1 MMNFIGSK
9 QDSCGC
15 QCPTMAPTYQQ
26 CNQVVQTYNYEDIP
40 HYINYHTHIVNNCVK
55 RHVNVPTC
63 SASTENVVINEYVPT
78 PQMMPSYIPQQPY
91 PYGQMTQYQGNV
103 GVEGYQ
109 QQMSNPYQSMMNQVN
124 PFPQMPNMM
133 NPFGN

>member
-1 MMNFIGSK
+1 
-9 QDSCGC
+9 
-15 QCPTMAPTYQQ
+15 
-26 CNQVVQTYNYEDIP
+26 
-40 HYINYHTHIVNNCVK
+40 
-55 RHVNVPTC
+55 
-63 SASTENVVINEYVPT
+63 
-78 PQMMPSYIPQQPY
+78 MMPSYIPQQPY

-124 PFPQMPNMM
+124 PFTQMPNMM